1 MSAGAHSLRWFGR
14 NDDFSIPRDEDGPVF
29 RAPWEAEAF
38 ALAISLNERGLF
50 TWKEWAARLGDEIKK
65 AQAAGDPDTG
75 DTYYHHWLATLE
87 RIVAAQGFGIVAFL
101 LVTNVVLLAAG
112 NFMDPAAIT
121 LIMAP
126 ILFPMA
132 AALGVHPVHLG
143 ILMAVNMEVGLCHPP
158 VGLNLYVASGI
169 TKMGITELTIA
180 VLPWLGTM
188 LIFLVMVTYI
198 PEISLWLPRVL
209 GML

>member
-1 MSAGAHSLRWFGR
+1 MPTPVTALTIAGSDSGAGAGVQADLKTFHQ
-14 NDDFSIPRDEDGPVF
+14 
-29 RAPWEAEAF
+29 
-38 ALAISLNERGLF
+38 
-50 TWKEWAARLGDEIKK
+50 LGVY
-65 AQAAGDPDTG
+65 GT
-75 DTYYHHWLATLE
+75 
-87 RIVAAQGFGIVAFL
+87 
-101 LVTNVVLLAAG
+101 
-112 NFMDPAAIT
+112 AAIT

-132 AALGVHPVHLG
+132 ARLGVHPVHLG

-180 VLPWLGTM
+180 VLPWLLTM
-188 LIFLVMVTYI
+188 LVFLAMVTYI
-198 PEISLWLPRVL
+198 PALSLWLPHAL

>member
-1 MSAGAHSLRWFGR
+1 CALR
-14 NDDFSIPRDEDGPVF
+14 
-29 RAPWEAEAF
+29 
-38 ALAISLNERGLF
+38 IS
-50 TWKEWAARLGDEIKK
+50 
-65 AQAAGDPDTG
+65 
-75 DTYYHHWLATLE
+75 
-87 RIVAAQGFGIVAFL
+87 
-101 LVTNVVLLAAG
+101 
-112 NFMDPAAIT
+112 AAIV

-132 AALGVHPVHLG
+132 ARLGVHPVHLG

-188 LIFLVMVTYI
+188 LGFLVMVTSI
-198 PEISLWLPRVL
+198 PEISLWLPRAL
-209 GML
+209 GMVN

>member
-1 MSAGAHSLRWFGR
+1 
-14 NDDFSIPRDEDGPVF
+14 
-29 RAPWEAEAF
+29 
-38 ALAISLNERGLF
+38 
-50 TWKEWAARLGDEIKK
+50 
-65 AQAAGDPDTG
+65 
-75 DTYYHHWLATLE
+75 
-87 RIVAAQGFGIVAFL
+87 
-101 LVTNVVLLAAG
+101 
-112 NFMDPAAIT
+112 

-132 AALGVHPVHLG
+132 ARLGVHPVHLG

-180 VLPWLGTM
+180 VLPWLCTM
-188 LIFLVMVTYI
+188 LIFLAMVTYI
-198 PEISLWLPRVL
+198 PAISLWLPHLL